1 MSYLM
6 RIFWLISLLFF
17 VSGCSGYKVACCF
30 DSDISDENLQDIRD
44 RCDLKIGNSI
54 RLNLVDGT
62 QADGVV
68 HSFSSREITLAAKG
82 ENLKPRSYPTAEILS
97 VEKETSYTAYKTA
110 ALILILTGIIVG
122 GAMAISNTDVGWGT
136 DVDLVSFGGD

>member
-6 RIFWLISLLFF
+6 RIFWQITLLFF

-30 DSDISDENLQDIRD
+30 DSVVSDENVQDIQD

-62 QADGVV
+62 RADGVI
-68 HSFSSREITLAAKG
+68 HSFSSREITLAAKDK
-82 ENLKPRSYPTAEILS
+82 NLKPRSYSTAEILS
-97 VEKETSYTAYKTA
+97 VEKETSYTAYRTA

-122 GAMAISNTDVGWGT
+122 GATLISNTDLGWGT
-136 DVDLVSFGGD
+136 DVDLVSIGGD